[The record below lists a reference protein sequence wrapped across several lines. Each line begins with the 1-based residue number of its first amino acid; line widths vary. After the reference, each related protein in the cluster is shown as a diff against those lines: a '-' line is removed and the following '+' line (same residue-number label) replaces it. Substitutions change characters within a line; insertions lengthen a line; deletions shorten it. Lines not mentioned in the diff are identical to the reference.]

1 MKLFYQSHVYVLL
14 SIIDKILVTT
24 GFYEE
29 NGRKTEIID
38 LSNSSF
44 RCDLLDDISSRTG
57 AIGGRIQNQP
67 VICGNCSWFYL
78 FSCLFTIFVYI
89 IIALIGGAKVGYY
102 YQDCIIIG
110 QTEKKLR
117 MLERRVFASST
128 VLNNEKLWIG
138 TYTNKI

>member
-1 MKLFYQSHVYVLL
+1 MSGHVYVLL
-14 SIIDKILVTT
+14 LIIDKILVTT

-67 VICGNCSWFYL
+67 VICGNCSLVL
-78 FSCLFTIFVYI
+78 FVFLFVYNFC
-89 IIALIGGAKVGYY
+89 LPYH
-102 YQDCIIIG
+102 
-110 QTEKKLR
+110 
-117 MLERRVFASST
+117 
-128 VLNNEKLWIG
+128 
-138 TYTNKI
+138 

>member
-1 MKLFYQSHVYVLL
+1 MYVLL
-14 SIIDKILVTT
+14 LIIDKILVTT

-67 VICGNCSWFYL
+67 VICGNCSWSYL

>member
-1 MKLFYQSHVYVLL
+1 MILFYQSHGYVLL
-14 SIIDKILVTT
+14 LIIDKILVTT

>member
-1 MKLFYQSHVYVLL
+1 MILFYQSHVYVLL
-14 SIIDKILVTT
+14 LIIDKILVTT

-138 TYTNKI
+138 THTNKI

>member
-1 MKLFYQSHVYVLL
+1 MILFYQSHVYVLL
-14 SIIDKILVTT
+14 LIIDKILVTT

>member
-1 MKLFYQSHVYVLL
+1 MILFYQSHVYVLL
-14 SIIDKILVTT
+14 LIIDKILVTT

-67 VICGNCSWFYL
+67 VICGNCCWFYFCFL
-78 FSCLFTIFVYI
+78 VCLQFLFT
-89 IIALIGGAKVGYY
+89 LS
-102 YQDCIIIG
+102 
-110 QTEKKLR
+110 LH
-117 MLERRVFASST
+117 
-128 VLNNEKLWIG
+128 
-138 TYTNKI
+138 

>member
-1 MKLFYQSHVYVLL
+1 MYVLL
-14 SIIDKILVTT
+14 LIIDKILVTT

-67 VICGNCSWFYL
+67 VICGNCSWSYL

-89 IIALIGGAKVGYY
+89 II
-102 YQDCIIIG
+102 
-110 QTEKKLR
+110 
-117 MLERRVFASST
+117 ERRGQSGLLLSR
-128 VLNNEKLWIG
+128 LHYHWPN
-138 TYTNKI
+138 

>member
-1 MKLFYQSHVYVLL
+1 MKLFYQSHLYVLL
-14 SIIDKILVTT
+14 LIIDKILVTT

-44 RCDLLDDISSRTG
+44 RCDLLGDISSRTG

-67 VICGNCSWFYL
+67 VICGNCSLVL
-78 FSCLFTIFVYI
+78 FVFLVCLQFLFTLS
-89 IIALIGGAKVGYY
+89 LIGGAKVGYY

>member
-1 MKLFYQSHVYVLL
+1 MTEKRKYSMKLFYLSHVYVLL
-14 SIIDKILVTT
+14 LIIDKILVTT

-67 VICGNCSWFYL
+67 VICGNYSWFYL
-78 FSCLFTIFVYI
+78 FFLFVYNFC
-89 IIALIGGAKVGYY
+89 LHYH
-102 YQDCIIIG
+102 
-110 QTEKKLR
+110 
-117 MLERRVFASST
+117 
-128 VLNNEKLWIG
+128 
-138 TYTNKI
+138 

>member
-1 MKLFYQSHVYVLL
+1 MILFYQSHVYVLL
-14 SIIDKILVTT
+14 LIIDKILVTT

-57 AIGGRIQNQP
+57 AIGGRIQNKP
-67 VICGNCSWFYL
+67 VICGNCCWFYL

>member
-1 MKLFYQSHVYVLL
+1 MYVLL
-14 SIIDKILVTT
+14 LIIDKILVTT